1 MSIQTVSFTRS
12 SGGNLNLFVDDT
24 MKVKT
29 KIDVN
34 METGIS
40 IYENGEIKRI
50 TNGGDVLGE
59 RKAFVTPDELHDLL
73 AQVAAADGNAK
84 DLTKSDIISFAQ
96 SKKGGNIKDIQHDKE
111 NGIVTIITKSD
122 KVLEF
127 DYETAAEEQA
137 RTAAEL
143 QEEAN
148 KLKKERQANIDNM
161 FYNCYGEN
169 NYHQPVVDE
178 NGYVTFTLKDDR
190 SYEDVLKDFQLTEKQ
205 LPPRVDEFPEGH
217 KIVIPYNDVNLSNQS
232 TAWQRFMAWLEYRM
246 LYH

>member
-84 DLTKSDIISFAQ
+84 DLTKNDIISFAQ
-96 SKKGGNIKDIQHDKE
+96 SKKGGDIKDFQHDKE

-127 DYETAAEEQA
+127 DYETATEKQTRLENEEKAEIRQD
-137 RTAAEL
+137 
-143 QEEAN
+143 
-148 KLKKERQANIDNM
+148 RQADINER
-161 FYNCYGEN
+161 FFQTYGEN
-169 NYHQPVVDE
+169 HYEQPVVSED
-178 NGYVTFTLKDDR
+178 GWVTFTVKDDR
-190 SYEDVLKDFQLTEKQ
+190 TYEEVLGDFFLTESS
-205 LPPRVDEFPEGH
+205 FPKKRAEYKKGD
-217 KIVIPYNDVNLSNQS
+217 KIVIHYNDVKLADQS
-232 TAWQRFMAWLEYRM
+232 TLGQRIWNFILAHWD
-246 LYH
+246 